1 MTSRLLLRAPL
12 GAGLVALVA
21 TGLSGCRLLPWP
33 RFPAAPPPPPAE
45 VGPGVAADWSLG
57 TRHLVQPLVA
67 GRADPSGPGLRAR
80 ARLIELPETA
90 ALPEPE
96 RPAWIFA
103 PGGGEPLEPSP
114 RFTVG
119 AGSGWLAEPLAGADL
134 VVRAQASAPLG
145 GGAALALAP
154 RAAGA
159 REFELLL
166 WIDADG
172 APSAAVA
179 VAGATSAVAIPKA
192 HAAAVAALDPSLWE
206 ARAGVEYAP
215 LAAAAGRPVLWC
227 RVPTT
232 GAGAL
237 LLEVELAPAPTR
249 GPAGLAHA
257 RELALERAAAAEA
270 ARPVAPPTLLGEARE
285 RAGQRR
291 ALVVELARVGGRALL
306 LDLALLAR
314 EERLS
319 TWVAAVP
326 AAVPTGGAA
335 TRGPADDAWEL
346 ERTALA
352 DCAREFDADRL
363 DPSLHAVLMVHLG
376 AVGGEPALLGDL
388 VARTTTPQDF
398 AQAVRDEHVALLEDP
413 RSGVRVRALRWLTE
427 RGGGPPD
434 FDPLA
439 DRNTRRAALDAWRT
453 ALEGGTR

>member
-1 MTSRLLLRAPL
+1 MTPRLALRAPL
-12 GAGLVALVA
+12 GAGLVALLA
-21 TGLSGCRLLPWP
+21 AGLTGCRLLPWP
-33 RFPAAPPPPPAE
+33 RFPSAPPPPPAA

-67 GRADPSGPGLRAR
+67 GRADASGPGLRAR
-80 ARLIELPETA
+80 ARLLELPDGA
-90 ALPEPE
+90 ALPAPE

-103 PGGGEPLEPSP
+103 PGGGEPLQPSP

-119 AGSGWLAEPLAGADL
+119 AGSGWLTEPLAAEGL
-134 VVRAQASAPLG
+134 VVRAESSAPLG

-154 RAAGA
+154 RANGA
-159 REFELLL
+159 RDFELLV
-166 WIDADG
+166 WIDPDG

-179 VAGATSAVAIPKA
+179 VAGATTAVAIPKA

-215 LAAAAGRPVLWC
+215 LAAAAGRTVLWC

-237 LLEVELAPAPTR
+237 VLEVELAPAPTR

-314 EERLS
+314 EDRLAA
-319 TWVAAVP
+319 WVAAVSP
-326 AAVPTGGAA
+326 GGAA
-335 TRGPADDAWEL
+335 LRGPADDAWEL
-346 ERTALA
+346 ERTALI
-352 DCAREFDADRL
+352 DCAREFDADLL

-376 AVGGEPALLGDL
+376 AIGAEPALLGDL
-388 VARTTTPQDF
+388 VARTATPQDF
-398 AQAVRDEHVALLEDP
+398 TQAVRDEHVALLEDP

-439 DRNTRRAALDAWRT
+439 DRDTRRAALDTWRAT
-453 ALEGGTR
+453 LEGASR